1 MWFHGVASPEPDST
15 EQQAWPGSATL
26 PLAFTVHD
34 YVAWQ
39 SHISSIPAWL
49 FPCLLNPVACSSAQ
63 GRSVGSVSFLLSL
76 LHPPPLVWCPEFCSS
91 SSPGPL
97 DLSVACLWRLLLL
110 PMALCLQTNGIPSSP
125 LCPAWVQCPGLQ
137 QVQDDILYLGQ

>member
-1 MWFHGVASPEPDST
+1 MWFQGVASPEPDST

-63 GRSVGSVSFLLSL
+63 GLSVGSVSFLLSL

-91 SSPGPL
+91 SSPGPSGFICG
-97 DLSVACLWRLLLL
+97 LSLEAALITHGSLPADQRNSLL
-110 PMALCLQTNGIPSSP
+110 SP
-125 LCPAWVQCPGLQ
+125 VPCVGSVPWAAAGPG
-137 QVQDDILYLGQ
+137 